1 MIKNFPCYHLEP
13 PVKYLFPAVFFAML
27 SLPAQS
33 SELTQQEKDNTIT
46 VAQIAT
52 TGENAKSIP
61 EEAVEVEKPPAKKA
75 RQTRSIFAWFFL
87 QQRR

>member
-1 MIKNFPCYHLEP
+1 M
-13 PVKYLFPAVFFAML
+13 KYLFPAVFFAML

-33 SELTQQEKDNTIT
+33 SELTQQEKDNAIT

-52 TGENAKSIP
+52 TDEGAKSTP
-61 EEAVEVEKPPAKKA
+61 VEVVEVEKSPVKKA
-75 RQTRSIFAWFFL
+75 RSARSIFAWLFL